1 MFGVFELFLWDM
13 FYMLF
18 LRFSQLFLHGAQ
30 VAGAQACSL
39 RRLHTRLLLPNLPA
53 CCPPATAAPGA
64 GGALCRA
71 MCWQVSASV
80 SAGRPQE
87 CHWASNGSRG
97 GCAT

>member
-1 MFGVFELFLWDM
+1 MYVLISVKNMFGAFELCLGDM
-13 FYMLF
+13 FTCF

-53 CCPPATAAPGA
+53 SCPPATAAPGA

-71 MCWQVSASV
+71 MCWQVSANVFRWS
-80 SAGRPQE
+80 STRMPLG
-87 CHWASNGSRG
+87 
-97 GCAT
+97 